1 MNEKNTLYIVVPCY
15 KEQEVLPETSRRL
28 REKMRQLMDEGKI
41 SRRSRVMFVNDGSS
55 DNTWAIIS
63 ELHEKEPEMFSGVNL
78 SRNRGH
84 QNALLAGL
92 LTAVN
97 DADMI
102 VSMDA
107 DLQDDINAVDEM
119 VDDYHK
125 GYDVVY
131 GVRSKRETDTF
142 FKRFTAEGFY
152 KVMKALGVDIVF
164 NHADYRLMSR
174 RALEGLAE
182 FSEVNLFL
190 RGIVPMIGYPSD
202 VVYYDRKERAAGESK
217 YPLKKMLAFA
227 IEGITSLST
236 KPIRMIT
243 FMGIAAFFVSIGFL
257 IWAVVDFFRGNT
269 ITGWASMMVSLWF
282 IGGLLLLS
290 VGIVGE
296 YVGKIYLESKHRP
309 RYIIESRTPDRIRE
323 REKGRSRKQEMPGE
337 NLRRSRAEARELQ
350 TSKRREAV
358 QKPEQE

>member
-174 RALEGLAE
+174 RAVEGLAQ
-182 FSEVNLFL
+182 FTEVNLFL
-190 RGIVPMIGYPSD
+190 RGIVPQIG
-202 VVYYDRKERAAGESK
+202 
-217 YPLKKMLAFA
+217 PLKKMIAFA
-227 IEGITSLST
+227 ADGITSFSV
-236 KPIRMIT
+236 KPIRLVFST
-243 FMGIAAFFVSIGFL
+243 G
-257 IWAVVDFFRGNT
+257 VVVF
-269 ITGWASMMVSLWF
+269 IVSLIMLIYALVAKLAGHTSVGWTSLMGSIWL
-282 IGGLLLLS
+282 IGGIQLLGLG
-290 VGIVGE
+290 VVGE
-296 YVGKIYLESKHRP
+296 YIGKIYNETKRRP
-309 RYIIESRTPDRIRE
+309 RFIIESVLNKADNE
-323 REKGRSRKQEMPGE
+323 
-337 NLRRSRAEARELQ
+337 
-350 TSKRREAV
+350 
-358 QKPEQE
+358 